1 MKQWAAKCKKTE
13 LLIQRFLTNCL
24 NNFTC
29 PFTASPTTQAPAS
42 RTSPPPPGT
51 SSSSSSSSDSTHRG
65 TQSRP
70 RRFCVIFRRWK
81 CERLQISSNR
91 VVFCQIEMDRVA
103 KWKEPG
109 TPLTGALHQG
119 LEYFVSSSEGGS
131 VKDCRYNLTGWCF
144 ARLTWTGCPNGKNLG
159 LHSQGHSNKAFRRW
173 KCEISL

>member
-24 NNFTC
+24 NNFT
-29 PFTASPTTQAPAS
+29 ASPTTQASAW

-70 RRFCVIFRRWK
+70 RTFCVIFRRWK

-119 LEYFVSSSEGGS
+119 LEHFVSSSEGHQLKLL
-131 VKDCRYNLTGWCF
+131 VQELYHQLIMTCHILIVAYFC
-144 ARLTWTGCPNGKNLG
+144 
-159 LHSQGHSNKAFRRW
+159 
-173 KCEISL
+173 

>member
-1 MKQWAAKCKKTE
+1 MKQWAAKCEKTE

-51 SSSSSSSSDSTHRG
+51 SSSSSSSSDSTQRG

-70 RRFCVIFRRWK
+70 RTFCVIFRRWK

-119 LEYFVSSSEGGS
+119 LEYFVSFSEGGS
-131 VKDCRYNLTGWCF
+131 VKACRYPLLIELDRV
-144 ARLTWTGCPNGKNLG
+144 AK
-159 LHSQGHSNKAFRRW
+159 W
-173 KCEISL
+173 KEPGQQHRVVRIQFSAYFFIHFSFSRG